1 MCLLRDF
8 EIVERILGLG
18 ETDKNEITGW
28 FQEYLDLISR
38 ACLFTHKAQGQ
49 GQKMTY
55 FDEKYFFRKF
65 YFDPVKSPLRITTG
79 KYTSNVV

>member
-18 ETDKNEITGW
+18 DTDKNEITGW

-38 ACLFTHKAQGQ
+38 ACLFTHKAQAPGQ
-49 GQKMTY
+49 SLIILLKKVQIY
-55 FDEKYFFRKF
+55 
-65 YFDPVKSPLRITTG
+65 SA
-79 KYTSNVV
+79 